1 MPDHFSS
8 ERVVIAK
15 VQKGGAGKDAQAGEK
30 KAGQALPCRY
40 FFPEKKTMPVQIISM
55 ARETAIC
62 FLVEISRKARIQQ
75 AAKLVRV
82 RSATYSRR

>member
-30 KAGQALPCRY
+30 KSGQALQV
-40 FFPEKKTMPVQIISM
+40 FFPGKENDACADRQHGQRNGHLFSG
-55 ARETAIC
+55 
-62 FLVEISRKARIQQ
+62 
-75 AAKLVRV
+75 
-82 RSATYSRR
+82 